1 MLIEL
6 TSSEAITL
14 GLAIHHS
21 INANKEMLDLGL
33 DSSDYRKHE
42 IEKLRTIQNKLN
54 GQPDQ
59 KIESVPV
66 KVLAF

>member
-14 GLAIHHS
+14 RLAIHHS
-21 INANKEMLDLGL
+21 IMVNNEMLDLCL

-54 GQPDQ
+54 GSLT
-59 KIESVPV
+59 KR
-66 KVLAF
+66 

>member
-21 INANKEMLDLGL
+21 IMANNEMLDLGL

-54 GQPDQ
+54 GLPD
-59 KIESVPV
+59 
-66 KVLAF
+66 

>member
-54 GQPDQ
+54 GLPDQ